1 MDKQKKW
8 RLILGKTDEQDN
20 DLEENSTEQGMDN
33 VMEALYNDEDRKG
46 GLGKSAPNVNRWLGD
61 IRKYFPKS
69 IVQLMQ
75 KDALER
81 IGLEQLLLEP
91 ELLESFEP
99 DLDLIAT
106 IISLNHLL
114 PERTKQ
120 TARIIVKKVVDE
132 IMERL
137 KYPTR
142 AAVRGALSR
151 SERLRK
157 KHPKHVDWNRTI
169 RSNLKNYQ
177 PNLNAIIP
185 DHFIEHGR
193 RGKSLKH
200 IYLLIDQSGSMHES
214 IVYAGIFGSI
224 LASLQTIET
233 RLIVFDTNQVDLT
246 HLLDDPVE
254 LLFGTQLG
262 GGTDIGMAMRFAL
275 DKMTSPKETI
285 LFLISDLYEGAS
297 EDFLLSQVQE
307 AQSKGVRLINLIA
320 LDDKGKPFYDK
331 ELARTLT
338 NMGVVSFASTPD
350 QFPSLLEAALENKS
364 LDLYDHKAIVS

>member
-8 RLILGKTDEQDN
+8 RLILGKTDEQD
-20 DLEENSTEQGMDN
+20 DGLEENSTEQGMDN
-33 VMEALYNDEDRKG
+33 VMEALYNDQDRKG

-99 DLDLIAT
+99 DLDLITT

-114 PERTKQ
+114 PERTKE

-151 SERLRK
+151 AERNRK
-157 KHPKHVDWNRTI
+157 KYPKHVDWNRTI
-169 RSNLKNYQ
+169 RSNLKNFR
-177 PNLNAIIP
+177 PEINAIIP
-185 DHFIEHGR
+185 DHFIENGR

-200 IYLLIDQSGSMHES
+200 IYLLIDQSGSMSES

-233 RLIVFDTNQVDLT
+233 KLIAFDTNQVDLT

-275 DKMTSPKETI
+275 DKMTNPVETI
-285 LFLISDLYEGAS
+285 MFLISDLYEGA
-297 EDFLLSQVQE
+297 EEAYLLQQVQE
-307 AQSKGVRLINLIA
+307 AQNKGVRIINILA

-331 ELARTLT
+331 ELAGTLT
-338 NMGVVSFASTPD
+338 NMGIPSFACTPD
-350 QFPSLLEAALENKS
+350 QFPALLEAAIENRS
-364 LDLYDHKAIVS
+364 LDLLDHIATVV

>member
-8 RLILGKTDEQDN
+8 RLILGKTEEQDN
-20 DLEENSTEQGMDN
+20 DFEENSTEQGMDN
-33 VMEALYNDEDRKG
+33 VMEALYNDQDRKG
-46 GLGKSAPNVNRWLGD
+46 GLGRSAPNVNRWLGD

-99 DLDLIAT
+99 DLELIST

-114 PERTKQ
+114 PERTKE

-142 AAVRGALSR
+142 AAIRGALNR
-151 SERLRK
+151 AERK
-157 KHPKHVDWNRTI
+157 KRKYPRHVDWNSTI

-177 PNLNAIIP
+177 PELKVIIP

-200 IYLLIDQSGSMHES
+200 VYLLIDQSGSMYES

-233 RLIVFDTNQVDLT
+233 RLIVFDTQQVDLS
-246 HLLDDPVE
+246 HLLDDPVD

-262 GGTDIGMAMRFAL
+262 GGTDIGMALQYAME
-275 DKMTSPKETI
+275 KMSNPKETI
-285 LFLISDLYEGAS
+285 LFLISDLYEGAA
-297 EDFLLSQVQE
+297 EDILIQKVQE
-307 AQSKGVRLINLIA
+307 AHNKGIKLINLLA
-320 LDDKGKPFYDK
+320 LDDRGKPFYDK
-331 ELARTLT
+331 EMARTLT
-338 NMGVVSFASTPD
+338 NIGTPSFGCTPD

-364 LDLYDHKAIVS
+364 LDHLEHLSL

>member
-1 MDKQKKW
+1 MDKQQKW
-8 RLILGKTDEQDN
+8 RLILGKTDEQD
-20 DLEENSTEQGMDN
+20 DGLEDNSVEQGMDN
-33 VMEALYNDEDRKG
+33 VMEALYNDQDRKG

-99 DLDLIAT
+99 DLDLITT

-114 PERTKQ
+114 PERTKE
-120 TARIIVKKVVDE
+120 TARIIVKKVVEE

-151 SERLRK
+151 AERNRK
-157 KHPKHVDWNRTI
+157 KYPRHVDWNRTI
-169 RSNLKNYQ
+169 RSNLKNFR
-177 PNLNAIIP
+177 PEINAIIP

-200 IYLLIDQSGSMHES
+200 VYLLIDQSGSMYES

-233 RLIVFDTNQVDLT
+233 KLIAFDTNQVDLT

-275 DKMTSPKETI
+275 DKMTNPVETI
-285 LFLISDLYEGAS
+285 LFLISDLYEGSS
-297 EDFLLSQVQE
+297 EDFLLRQVQE
-307 AQSKGVRLINLIA
+307 AQNKGVRIINIMA

-338 NMGVVSFASTPD
+338 NMGIPSFACTPD
-350 QFPSLLEAALENKS
+350 QFPALLEAALENKS
-364 LDLYDHKAIVS
+364 LDQLDQLVTVK

>member
-1 MDKQKKW
+1 LDKQKKW
-8 RLILGKTDEQDN
+8 RLILGKTDEQD
-20 DLEENSTEQGMDN
+20 DGLEENSVEQGMDN
-33 VMEALYNDEDRKG
+33 VMEALYNDQDRKG
-46 GLGKSAPNVNRWLGD
+46 GLGRSAPNVNRWLGD

-99 DLDLIAT
+99 DLELITT

-114 PERTKQ
+114 PERTKE
-120 TARIIVKKVVDE
+120 TARIIVKKVVEE

-151 SERLRK
+151 AERNKK

-169 RSNLKNYQ
+169 RSNLKNFR
-177 PNLNAIIP
+177 PEINAIIP

-200 IYLLIDQSGSMHES
+200 IYLLIDQSGSMCES
-214 IVYAGIFGSI
+214 VVYAGILGSI

-233 RLIVFDTNQVDLT
+233 KLIAFDTNQVDLS

-275 DKMTSPKETI
+275 DKMTNPVETI
-285 LFLISDLYEGAS
+285 LFLISDLYEGAD
-297 EDFLLSQVQE
+297 EEFLLQQVQE
-307 AQSKGVRLINLIA
+307 AQNKGVRIINILA
-320 LDDKGKPFYDK
+320 LDDKGKPFFDK
-331 ELARTLT
+331 ELARILT
-338 NMGVVSFASTPD
+338 NMGVPSFACSPD
-350 QFPSLLEAALENKS
+350 QFPILLEAALEKKT
-364 LDLYDHKAIVS
+364 LDHLDNIATVV

>member
-8 RLILGKTDEQDN
+8 RLILGKTDDEDGE
-20 DLEENSTEQGMDN
+20 LEENSTEQGMDN
-33 VMEALYNDEDRKG
+33 VMEALYAPEDRKG
-46 GLGKSAPNVNRWLGD
+46 GLGRSAPNVNRWLGD

-81 IGLEQLLLEP
+81 LGLEQLLMEP

-99 DLDLIAT
+99 DLDLITT

-114 PERTKQ
+114 PERTKE

-132 IMERL
+132 IMDRL
-137 KYPTR
+137 KYPTTS
-142 AAVRGALSR
+142 AVRGALSR

-157 KHPKHVDWNRTI
+157 KHPRYVDWNRTI

-177 PNLNAIIP
+177 PSIGAIIP

-193 RGKSLKH
+193 RGKALKH
-200 IYLLIDQSGSMHES
+200 IYLLVDQSGSMYES

-224 LASLQTIET
+224 LGSLQTIET

-262 GGTDIGMAMRFAL
+262 GGTDIGMALRFAM
-275 DKMTSPKETI
+275 DKMTNPSETI
-285 LFLISDLYEGAS
+285 LFLISDLYEGAP
-297 EDFLLSQVQE
+297 EDIFLQHVRE
-307 AQSKGVRLINLIA
+307 AQDQGVKIINLLA

-338 NMGVVSFASTPD
+338 HMGATSFACTPD
-350 QFPSLLEAALENKS
+350 QFPALLEAALENKP
-364 LDLYDHKAIVS
+364 LDHFDASAIE

>member
-20 DLEENSTEQGMDN
+20 DFEENSTEQGMDN
-33 VMEALYNDEDRKG
+33 VMEALYNDQDRKG
-46 GLGKSAPNVNRWLGD
+46 GLGRSAPNVNRWLGD
-61 IRKYFPKS
+61 IRTYFPKS
-69 IVQLMQ
+69 VVQLMQ
-75 KDALER
+75 KDALDR

-99 DLDLIAT
+99 DLDLITT

-114 PERTKQ
+114 PERTKE

-132 IMERL
+132 IMLRL
-137 KYPTR
+137 KYPTQ
-142 AAVRGALSR
+142 AAVRGALNR
-151 SERLRK
+151 AERKRK
-157 KHPKHVDWNRTI
+157 KYPKHVDWNQTI
-169 RSNLKNYQ
+169 KSNLKNYR
-177 PNLNAIIP
+177 PELNAIIP

-200 IYLLIDQSGSMHES
+200 VYLLIDQSGSMHES

-224 LASLQTIET
+224 LGSLQTIET

-246 HLLDDPVE
+246 HLLDDPVD

-262 GGTDIGMAMRFAL
+262 GGTDIGMAINYAL
-275 DKMTSPKETI
+275 DKMANPGETI
-285 LFLISDLYEGAS
+285 MFLISDLYEGSS
-297 EDFLLSQVQE
+297 EEILLQQVQDS
-307 AQSKGVRLINLIA
+307 QNRGVRLINLLA

-331 ELARTLT
+331 ELARTLA
-338 NMGVVSFASTPD
+338 NMGVVSFACTPD
-350 QFPSLLEAALENKS
+350 QFPALLEAALENKS
-364 LDLYDHKAIVS
+364 LDHLEHLSLQS

>member
-1 MDKQKKW
+1 MEKQKKW
-8 RLILGKTDEQDN
+8 RLILGDADEDAPELEQDS
-20 DLEENSTEQGMDN
+20 LEQGMDQ
-33 VMEALYNDEDRKG
+33 VMEALYDEKQDRKG

-69 IVQLMQ
+69 TVQLMQ

-81 IGLEQLLLEP
+81 LGLEQLLVEP

-114 PERTKQ
+114 PDRTKE
-120 TARIIVKKVVDE
+120 TARMIVKKVVDE
-132 IMERL
+132 IMDRL
-137 KYPTR
+137 KYPTQ

-151 SERLRK
+151 AERLRR
-157 KHPKHVDWNRTI
+157 KHPRHVDWNRTI

-177 PNLNAIIP
+177 PDLGLIIP

-200 IYLLIDQSGSMHES
+200 IYLVIDQSGSMYES

-233 RLIVFDTNQVDLT
+233 RLIVFDTNQIDLS

-254 LLFGTQLG
+254 LLFGAQLG
-262 GGTDIGMAMRFAL
+262 GGTDIGMALRYAL
-275 DKMTSPKETI
+275 DKMTSPSETI
-285 LFLISDLYEGAS
+285 LFLISDLFEGAS
-297 EDFLLSQVQE
+297 EDILLQQVQE
-307 AQSKGVRLINLIA
+307 AQHKGVKLITLLA
-320 LDDKGKPFYDK
+320 LNDKGKPFYDK
-331 ELARTLT
+331 EVATSMSQLGAT
-338 NMGVVSFASTPD
+338 SFACTPD
-350 QFPSLLEAALENKS
+350 RFPALLEAALENRS
-364 LDLYDHKAIVS
+364 LDGFETVEAV